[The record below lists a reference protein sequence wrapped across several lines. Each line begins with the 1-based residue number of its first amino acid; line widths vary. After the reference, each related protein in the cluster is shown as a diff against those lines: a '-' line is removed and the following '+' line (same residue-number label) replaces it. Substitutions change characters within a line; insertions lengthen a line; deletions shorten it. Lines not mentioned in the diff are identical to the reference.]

1 MVELVALN
9 IQDKKKMLSLLMAA
23 GLGAG
28 AATGGSFL
36 VAPNEGWRNK
46 PYVDPVG
53 IETVCAGHTGT
64 DINKN
69 KTYTDEECLGLLA
82 KDLWTADQAV
92 HTTIHVPLTVYQEA
106 ALVSFTYNVGE
117 GNLAKSTLAKDFN
130 SKNYDAGC
138 AQLLKWVYTKRHKS
152 PGLVTR
158 RTQEYKMCMGQV
170 ELD

>member
-1 MVELVALN
+1 MN

-53 IETVCAGHTGT
+53 ILTVCAGHTGK

-82 KDLWTADQAV
+82 KDLWSADQAV
-92 HTTIHVPLTVYQEA
+92 HNTIHVPLTIYQEA

-130 SKNYDAGC
+130 AKKYDAGC
-138 AQLLKWVYTKRHKS
+138 SQLLQWVYAKRHKS
-152 PGLVTR
+152 PGLIDR

-170 ELD
+170 GLDNVTS